1 MVEIHYSLASSK
13 ATITSAKGRCSQ
25 AVATIYTG
33 KVRCTSIN
41 GRNFKP
47 YLPFF
52 FQLLFKRRKME
63 VQETKEHIMMTPAE
77 YKKKKQNG

>member
-41 GRNFKP
+41 GRNLKIF
-47 YLPFF
+47 LMDLRLFF
-52 FQLLFKRRKME
+52 
-63 VQETKEHIMMTPAE
+63 
-77 YKKKKQNG
+77 KKKFVDFFAFFAKNCHFIKKNIKF